1 MRKIK
6 IMKMIVRFILM
17 VIILMITSTIFSFS
31 NQDAEESSGASSR
44 VAEILIKLQPKYKNI
59 TDSEKKELIEKY
71 QTPVRKFAHFSI
83 YTILGMSIVGLT
95 CTYEISNRK
104 REVITIIAGALYAM
118 SDEIHQTFIQGRS
131 GQVTDVLL
139 DTFGVIVGTILVLG
153 IIKILKNKRAKDV

>member
-6 IMKMIVRFILM
+6 IMKMIVRFILI

-31 NQDAEESSGASSR
+31 NQDAEKSSGTSSR

>member
-1 MRKIK
+1 MRKNK
-6 IMKMIVRFILM
+6 IMKMIVRVILII
-17 VIILMITSTIFSFS
+17 IILIITLTIFSFS
-31 NQDAEESSGASSR
+31 NQDAEESSSVSSK

-59 TDSEKKELIEKY
+59 TDSEKEELIEKY

-83 YTILGMSIVGLT
+83 YTVLGMSIVGLT

-104 REVITIIAGALYAM
+104 RELITIIAGALYAM
-118 SDEIHQTFIQGRS
+118 SDEIHQTFIEGRS

-153 IIKILKNKRAKDV
+153 IIKILKNKRTKEA

>member
-1 MRKIK
+1 MRKNK
-6 IMKMIVRFILM
+6 IMKTIVRVILII
-17 VIILMITSTIFSFS
+17 IILIITLTIFSFS
-31 NQDAEESSGASSR
+31 NQDAEESSSVSSR

-59 TDSEKKELIEKY
+59 TDSEKEELIEKY

-104 REVITIIAGALYAM
+104 RELITIIAGALYAM
-118 SDEIHQTFIQGRS
+118 SDEIHQTFIAGRS

-153 IIKILKNKRAKDV
+153 IIKILKNKRIRDA